1 MLYLFDKAGV
11 NPSLRPVT
19 ISNSGEQRRRWSNL
33 VKDPLNLIFLR
44 CVILSYQVSQLNCEL
59 EFVDIICRVGI
70 GII

>member
-19 ISNSGEQRRRWSNL
+19 ISNSGEQRRWSNL

-59 EFVDIICRVGI
+59 EFADIICRVGI

>member
-59 EFVDIICRVGI
+59 EFADIICRVGI

>member
-1 MLYLFDKAGV
+1 MDRLQHWFEAL
-11 NPSLRPVT
+11 VT
-19 ISNSGEQRRRWSNL
+19 ISNSGERRWWSNL